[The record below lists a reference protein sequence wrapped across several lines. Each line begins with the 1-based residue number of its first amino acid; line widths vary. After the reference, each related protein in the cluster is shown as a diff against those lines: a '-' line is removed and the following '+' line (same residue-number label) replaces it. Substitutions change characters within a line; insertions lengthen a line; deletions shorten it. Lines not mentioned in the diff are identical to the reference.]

1 MVKRTVSQQYQAFA
15 DQTAA
20 QAAAQRLP
28 RLVTVR
34 RALGMSGEQLGR
46 RMGGLTRARV
56 SQIELAE
63 TSGTATL
70 KSMQA
75 MAEAMGCRFV
85 YAIVPPGTFEDLIAA
100 QARKK
105 AESLVEG
112 QKLSKNQMAEEVE
125 KLAREIAHKMPSDL
139 WDDE

>member
-1 MVKRTVSQQYQAFA
+1 MSVKQSVRQPYQVVA
-15 DQTAA
+15 DL
-20 QAAAQRLP
+20 AAAQRLP
-28 RLVTVR
+28 RLRTVR

-46 RMGGLTRARV
+46 RMGGLTRARI

-63 TSGTATL
+63 TAGTANL
-70 KSMQA
+70 KAMQA

-112 QKLSKNQMAEEVE
+112 QKLSKNQMAQEVE
-125 KLAREIAHKMPSDL
+125 RLARDIAHTMPADL